1 MNFKSGFVALIG
13 RPNVGK
19 STLLNAL
26 IGNKVSIISS
36 IPQTTRHQIK
46 GILNLEQ
53 AQIVFVDTP
62 GMHNFKDPLAAHL
75 NTIARRSLEG
85 VDLILYVV
93 DTTRAIGNE
102 EKRLM
107 NLLSKQDIAT
117 IMVLN
122 KTDANSIY
130 LNDYINFWQNSV
142 SSGVKNPLL
151 YYIPV
156 SAKKGD
162 NIGRLRDAV
171 CEQLPEAQPFYDNNT
186 TTDFPLNFRIA
197 DIIREK
203 LFLRLKKEL
212 PHSLAVEASEIEDK
226 AKVCSIKATIYVQRN
241 SQKKIV
247 IGKKAQD
254 LKTIGTEARVDIEK
268 IVGKKVFLDIWV
280 TVLGDWQKR
289 PRILKKLGYWWV

>member
-26 IGNKVSIISS
+26 IGNKISIISN

-46 GILNLEQ
+46 GILSLEQ

-62 GMHNFKDPLAAHL
+62 GMHNFKDPLSTHL
-75 NTIARRSLEG
+75 NTIARRTLEG

-93 DTTRAIGNE
+93 DVTRAPGSE
-102 EKRLM
+102 EKRLT
-107 NLLSKQDIAT
+107 NLLCRQDAAT

-122 KTDANSIY
+122 KIDRGSAY
-130 LNDYINFWQNSV
+130 LNEYIAFWQNSA
-142 SSGVKNPLL
+142 SKTPLL

-156 SAKKGD
+156 SAKRGD
-162 NIGRLRDAV
+162 NLERLRNV
-171 CEQLPEAQPFYDNNT
+171 ICEHLPEGQPFYDSDT
-186 TTDFPLNFRIA
+186 ATDFPLNLRIA

-203 LFLRLKKEL
+203 LFLRLNKEL
-212 PHSLAVEASEIEDK
+212 PHSLAVEVSEFEDK
-226 AKVCSIKATIYVQRN
+226 ARVYSIKAVIYVLRD

-247 IGKKAQD
+247 IGKNAQNLKA
-254 LKTIGTEARVDIEK
+254 IGMEARLDIET
-268 IVGKKVFLDIWV
+268 IVKKKVFLDIWV
-280 TVLGDWQKR
+280 RVLGDWQKT
-289 PRILKKLGYWWV
+289 PRILQKLGYF

>member
-1 MNFKSGFVALIG
+1 MSFKSGFVALIG

-19 STLLNAL
+19 STLLNAF
-26 IGNKVSIISS
+26 IGSKVSIISN

-62 GMHNFKDPLAAHL
+62 GMHNFKDPLTSCL

-93 DTTRAIGNE
+93 DSTRAIGSE

-107 NLLSKQDIAT
+107 YLLAKQDTAI

-122 KTDANSIY
+122 KIDSNSIY

-142 SSGVKNPLL
+142 CSGTKNPLV

-156 SAKKGD
+156 SAKRGD
-162 NIGRLRDAV
+162 NIQRLRDAI
-171 CEQLPEAQPFYDNNT
+171 CEQLPEAQPFYDTKT
-186 TTDFPLNFRIA
+186 TTDFPLEFRIA

-212 PHSLAVEASEIEDK
+212 PHSLAVEVSEIENK
-226 AKVCSIKATIYVQRN
+226 AKVYSIKATIYVQRP

-247 IGKKAQD
+247 IGKNGQD
-254 LKTIGTEARVDIEK
+254 LKAVGSEARLDIEK
-268 IVGKKVFLDIWV
+268 IVQKKVFLDIWV
-280 TVLGDWQKR
+280 TVLGDWQEK
-289 PRILKKLGYWWV
+289 PRILKKLGYF